1 MYTDGQIITK
11 AEYKAFANWNN
22 ANGNKFDIE
31 SLGDDTYIIREIII
45 VKLTIEERNENI
57 KRMRAIL
64 YSQLIDPLH
73 AERQRK
79 VVLDNW
85 TDEMETEYI
94 AKVKKITKK
103 IQTENPYI
111 E

>member
-1 MYTDGQIITK
+1 MYHDGQIITK
-11 AEYKAFANWNN
+11 SEYTAFANWNN
-22 ANGNKFDIE
+22 TNGNKFWVE
-31 SLGDDTYIIREIII
+31 SLGDGTHIIREIII
-45 VKLTIEERNENI
+45 VEPTIEERNENI
-57 KRMRAIL
+57 KRMRASL
-64 YSQLIDPLH
+64 YSLLIDPLH

-85 TDEMETEYI
+85 TNEMETEYI
-94 AKVKKITKK
+94 AKVKKMTKK

>member
-1 MYTDGQIITK
+1 MYKDGQIITK
-11 AEYKAFANWNN
+11 AEYKAFADWNN
-22 ANGNKFDIE
+22 ANRGKFNIEPLGN
-31 SLGDDTYIIREIII
+31 GTYIIREIII
-45 VKLTIEERNENI
+45 VEPTIEERNENI
-57 KRMRAIL
+57 KRMRASL
-64 YSQLIDPLH
+64 YSLLIDPLH

-85 TDEMETEYI
+85 TNEMETEYI
-94 AKVKKITKK
+94 AKVKRMTKK